1 MIAYLEG
8 KLSTIQE
15 ESLVVNVNGVGYQV
29 FIPVSVANRLPA
41 KGEMVALHI
50 HTVVR
55 EDAITL
61 YGFFFEKELALFK
74 LLITVSGI
82 GPKVAVGIIGFLAVS
97 AVKKAIV
104 YEDVSTLKKAPGI
117 GEKTARRMIL
127 ELKSKIELPLAE
139 SEVPMNKLSDEEA
152 QVVEEAVAALLT
164 LGYSR
169 AEAFS
174 TIEQIEQR
182 DDLQVIIRQALKILG
197 QGRNQ

>member
-8 KLSTIQE
+8 KLITIQE

>member
-1 MIAYLEG
+1 MIAFLEG

-29 FIPVSVANRLPA
+29 FIPVSVANLLPA

-50 HTVVR
+50 HTAVR

-61 YGFFFEKELALFK
+61 YGFFLEKELALFK

-82 GPKVAVGIIGFLAVS
+82 GPKVAVGIIGFLQVS

-127 ELKSKIELPLAE
+127 ELKSKIELPLVE